1 MPTTKPTHLLLLLL
15 PPRLA
20 AAAAALQYHALVI
33 CRGTEMKILVVG

>member
-20 AAAAALQYHALVI
+20 AAAAALQYCALVI
-33 CRGTEMKILVVG
+33 CLGTEMKILVVG